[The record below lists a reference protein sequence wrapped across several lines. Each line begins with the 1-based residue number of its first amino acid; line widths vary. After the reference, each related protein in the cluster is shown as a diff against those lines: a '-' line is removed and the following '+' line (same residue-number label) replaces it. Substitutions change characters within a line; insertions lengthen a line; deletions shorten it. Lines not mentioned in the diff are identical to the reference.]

1 MATEKFTREIFLL
14 MEKGLSIS
22 HQVINSN
29 DLENLTQYF
38 KDKNIQP
45 TIENVYMLVIKSK
58 IEEHGNFNEAVVTRC
73 GELLWF
79 TVSEEEERKI
89 KGEYQNIVDK
99 IINKLSSHSSMSMQ
113 ITYTTS
119 TNEQQWEDIF
129 NDGISYTS
137 QISQS
142 SNVRGIDMLEGILP

>member
-1 MATEKFTREIFLL
+1 MATEEFTREIFLL

-22 HQVINSN
+22 PQGINSN

-58 IEEHGNFNEAVVTRC
+58 TEEHDDFNEAVVTRC
-73 GELLWF
+73 GELLWL
-79 TVSEEEERKI
+79 TVPEEEERKI

-99 IINKLSSHSSMSMQ
+99 IINKLSMSMQ
-113 ITYTTS
+113 ITSTTS
-119 TNEQQWEDIF
+119 TNEQPWEDIF
-129 NDGISYTS
+129 NDGINYTS

-142 SNVRGIDMLEGILP
+142 SNARGIDMLEGILP